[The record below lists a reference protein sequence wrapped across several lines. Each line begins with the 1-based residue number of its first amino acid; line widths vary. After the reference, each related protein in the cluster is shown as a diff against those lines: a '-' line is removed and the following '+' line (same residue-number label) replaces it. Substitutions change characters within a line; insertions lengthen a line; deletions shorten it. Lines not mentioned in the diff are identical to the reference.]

1 MPETVA
7 PLLNEYKNS
16 LLLSR
21 LLQTIS
27 GGIQFKRGLPC
38 SCHVIQSLLWL
49 LPFLLS
55 LPLTGL
61 SFVPWSGLYL
71 GMIYGGILGLVSFT
85 ISMIIKINA
94 VYVKKQNETFEE
106 DEDIHSFSSVLSYVF
121 ALKTPPNL
129 ILHLIISGL
138 TGFTSF
144 VLLDVG
150 LMRDIMPTGVA
161 VLVHVLG
168 WVCVCTGHYSLLVS
182 PPVDFNVY
190 RNVEQDR
197 VFQLRFISR
206 SFYVFCFGFTLIL
219 TKYIFNV
226 PLVFFYVLYVCFL
239 SLPLLWALGVLPSPD
254 SLLFYLL
261 EQSLVILTGGSVAPS
276 EIRLLCQFLLTLVSI
291 GIILL
296 LNAFY
301 TNTAGILASGLLGF
315 LLSLNLLQFLA
326 DSVRALCSCR
336 HHHKD
341 ASCISSSHYSFH
353 LLVIMREIH
362 LNVKNY
368 VVKYSSEIQRTS
380 LLMIALSLILYYT
393 MDTGPDT
400 DIDMW
405 NNSTSTNER
414 RLMSN
419 TELYSSIGII
429 ILAVFEEVL
438 KLSSSLYC
446 FQSLGG
452 VRNPLHPR
460 ERDSSKVMKDK
471 RKRLFFFTG
480 GPRQYLL
487 LYVYPLCMVT
497 YIGFNIESST
507 SSSSIVFVVATLRI
521 LRKIWQDTVSALHE
535 LSLTAILSLSLF
547 YVSNN
552 NSWIILPIGVRAV
565 IVGYGL
571 LVFSN
576 FRCNLHFYLILLLG
590 LLFDSKLRTRKHSLT
605 LFLTFLLLPFSL
617 LFMLLSSLFSSP
629 LLPLFTLPILLPV
642 SPRPLFYWPR
652 LFRRSFSSESL
663 DGVFYKQAKT
673 GIVETLS
680 ITNTL
685 TRGASNGLG
694 EVWLIR
700 FQDRTVLAQLLE
712 RGYGYQILSLLGLE
726 LQETSC
732 HAIEVARLDEAIDL
746 AYTSNCPSLSFY
758 CNPHLF
764 NVFAPVDAY
773 VAEVYSDARNSLSG
787 IIDQPAYLAKFYDN
801 FFKTLIYVTLKYC
814 LSDSKQFPDIILNTR
829 ETEARVNKGG
839 REPIV
844 SGSTYAGSSV
854 HVSSVLV
861 GEGSQHSLDIESLR
875 QAFLAPKGAPTDRT
889 DTIIGSPNLVRG
901 ANVRESSFMRPGS
914 NRVTPLHQATNTSS
928 FPPSLPLSSRE
939 IAVIIDTRL
948 PQSWHDYL
956 LDRFSLRKK
965 LTLPQLAN
973 IKSLTSA
980 LFSIITSSLSSTTSV
995 PSPYQLYKGFNGAF
1009 SNAVLTSESNIQ
1021 WLQSNRLLS
1030 NISLKAFRYA
1040 VKLLYDEAAIGE
1052 PSDNEELFS
1061 DYLSGYDTD
1070 WYIGNE
1076 DEGEWADAVLS
1087 QKPHLF
1093 SMDYDQETSSY
1104 SAHILSL
1111 QDELLHILQLNPS
1124 ALKGVWSNLS
1134 WELQYL
1140 TNDDEER
1147 YSIQAHKRLL
1157 RNLLTQTA
1165 AIPLGYYIYESDII
1179 NLSQQ

>member
-326 DSVRALCSCR
+326 DS
-336 HHHKD
+336 
-341 ASCISSSHYSFH
+341 
-353 LLVIMREIH
+353 
-362 LNVKNY
+362 
-368 VVKYSSEIQRTS
+368 
-380 LLMIALSLILYYT
+380 
-393 MDTGPDT
+393 
-400 DIDMW
+400 
-405 NNSTSTNER
+405 
-414 RLMSN
+414 
-419 TELYSSIGII
+419 
-429 ILAVFEEVL
+429 
-438 KLSSSLYC
+438 
-446 FQSLGG
+446 
-452 VRNPLHPR
+452 
-460 ERDSSKVMKDK
+460 
-471 RKRLFFFTG
+471 
-480 GPRQYLL
+480 
-487 LYVYPLCMVT
+487 
-497 YIGFNIESST
+497 
-507 SSSSIVFVVATLRI
+507 
-521 LRKIWQDTVSALHE
+521 IWQDTVSALHE